1 MQSNFAF
8 ELKSTKKPKINVK
21 NLKFAEFFHVV
32 LRKMYAILQPS
43 HRYYTMVAK
52 QNPKKYQNSNFMPV
66 KIRIFLNYFKCHLN
80 GFKQEKYFA
89 HFYREL
95 SNIWTSNAASVMPM

>member
-32 LRKMYAILQPS
+32 LRKLYAIFN
-43 HRYYTMVAK
+43 HRIDTAK

-80 GFKQEKYFA
+80 GFKQKKYFA